1 MELPVN
7 PELLNRPRINEMLLR
22 AVSYPLVSIL
32 AGPGYGKTQ
41 ALSRFVKKFPC
52 RLIWLHITN
61 FDNLTSHFWDTFLDA
76 TGKELP
82 RLSEKLHRIGFPYRP
97 QDIDMVSRLIAQEAA
112 VGEKVIFVV
121 DDYSSLT
128 NVQIKAFFAHLLD
141 CEFKKLS
148 LVIVCSERSEI
159 FSSPV
164 TSRNFYTI
172 SAEDLRFTLE
182 ETSEIFL
189 QNGIDN
195 VEAVRAV
202 YSFTEGWPVAV
213 NLTLRQLKSRGV
225 PDFDSLSL
233 DLSSIADLFE
243 LNYFRNYEP
252 VYQHLLVR
260 LALIEGFS
268 LDMLRYILDEV
279 GEAGEILRKNM
290 FIYFDANKR
299 LYIPQLMYRT
309 FLLQKKYLLSHTE
322 ITAFY
327 NTAGIWFSE
336 NRYLNEA
343 VDCYTKAGN
352 FQALI
357 KTFQL
362 FPHRRLEKD
371 MVLFYQSHLD
381 QFDSSYFETMPCA
394 QQLRASLYL
403 NNFEVSK
410 AQEAFEH
417 LRDRLEREI
426 DTRGEENV
434 DTETLGEAYLS
445 LGEICIVKC
454 RDCFHHFFK
463 KACYYLP
470 NGSRVRGTT
479 LLYADNNSFLFF
491 DSKEA
496 GSGEKLE
503 QLFFEMIPYMK
514 TLRNGCGEGLAYLY
528 AAELAYN
535 SYNFTKT
542 QEMAYQAIYISEDIE
557 HDVYCNACFIL
568 MRLALVQGDYDQAR
582 TFLNQIVTY
591 IGNRNLTNLYNL
603 RDSVESYFYIKM
615 EDMTRVSQWMRDGAD
630 LNTPP
635 ISVGRAQSIRTLYLL
650 RSERYY
656 EALALLSQLNITA
669 ATASPSSGFWVEIL
683 YRKFFRAL
691 TLLRIGEKDRALEA
705 FWDAYNMAYGNNL
718 ITIFIEAGSITRTL
732 IENAKKSTRFD
743 FDEKWLDNVYQKA
756 STCAKHLATVRSKY
770 REKTNQSPKSTIRLT
785 KRELEVLRSMSQGL
799 TREEIGDFLGISVNG
814 VKNHIKGI
822 YNKLGA
828 INRSDAIYIATQ
840 QGILE

>member
-7 PELLNRPRINEMLLR
+7 PELLNRPRINEILFR
-22 AVSYPLVSIL
+22 ALSYPLVSIL

-41 ALSRFVKKFPC
+41 ALSRFIKKIPC
-52 RLIWLHITN
+52 RLVWLHITN
-61 FDNLTSHFWDTFLDA
+61 FDNLTGHFWNTFLDA

-82 RLSEKLHRIGFPYRP
+82 RLSEKLGNMGFPHRP
-97 QDIDMVSRLIAQEAA
+97 QEIDRVSRLISEEASC
-112 VGEKVIFVV
+112 GEKVVFVV
-121 DDYSSLT
+121 DDYSSLS
-128 NVQIKAFFAHLLD
+128 NEQVKAFFVHLIE
-141 CEFKKLS
+141 CELQNLS
-148 LVIVCSERSEI
+148 LVIVCSERTDI
-159 FSSPV
+159 FSSPIM
-164 TSRNFYTI
+164 SRNFYTV
-172 SAEDLRFTLE
+172 SLEDLRFTFQ
-182 ETSEIFL
+182 ETSEIFS
-189 QNGIDN
+189 QNGIDSQEI
-195 VEAVRAV
+195 VQSVH
-202 YSFTEGWPVAV
+202 SFTEGWPVAV
-213 NLTLRQLKSRGV
+213 HLTLRQLKSRRV
-225 PDFDSLSL
+225 LDFDSLTL

-243 LNYFRNYEP
+243 MNYFRNYDP
-252 VYQHLLVR
+252 AYQKLLVR

-268 LDMLRYILDEV
+268 LDLLRYILDDI
-279 GEAGEILRKNM
+279 GEAGDILRKNM

-299 LYIPQLMYRT
+299 LYIPQLMYRK
-309 FLLQKKYLLSHTE
+309 FLLQKKYLLSE
-322 ITAFY
+322 EEVVAFY
-327 NTAGIWFSE
+327 NTAGQWFTE
-336 NRYLNEA
+336 NGYLNEA
-343 VDCYTKAGN
+343 VDCYTKAKN

-357 KTFQL
+357 ATFHL
-362 FPHRRLEKD
+362 FPQKRLEKD
-371 MVLFYQSHLD
+371 MVSFYRTHLN
-381 QFDSSYFETMPCA
+381 QFDSRHFEALPVA

-410 AQEAFEH
+410 AWEAFED
-417 LRDRLEREI
+417 LRVRLERQISEY
-426 DTRGEENV
+426 GEENV
-434 DTETLGEAYLS
+434 DTETLGEVYLS
-445 LGEICIVKC
+445 LGEICIIMC
-454 RDCFHHFFK
+454 RDCFREFFQ
-463 KACYYLP
+463 KACRFLP
-470 NGSRVRGTT
+470 NGSRNRGTNM
-479 LLYADNNSFLFF
+479 LYADNNSFLFF

-503 QLFFEMIPYMK
+503 RMFFEMIPCLK
-514 TLRNGCGEGLAYLY
+514 TLLNGCGEGLAYLY

-542 QEMAYQAIYISEDIE
+542 LEMAYQAIYIAEDIE

-568 MRLALVQGDYDQAR
+568 MRLAFVQGDYDQAR
-582 TFLNQIVTY
+582 ATLNQIVNY
-591 IGNRNLTNLYNL
+591 IETRNLTNLYPL

-615 EDMTRVSQWMRDGAD
+615 EDMARVSHWMRDGSD
-630 LNTPP
+630 LNIPP
-635 ISVGRAQSIRTLYLL
+635 ISVGRSQSIRTLYLL

-669 ATASPSSGFWVEIL
+669 AAVSPSSGFWIEIL

-705 FWDAYNMAYGNNL
+705 FWDAYNLAYGNNL

-732 IENAKKSTRFD
+732 IENAKKSTKYHFN
-743 FDEKWLDNVYQKA
+743 EKWLDNVYQKA

-770 REKTNQSPKSTIRLT
+770 REKTNQKPQSSIRLT